1 MSSKLFLPL
10 VILAFLANAAA
21 ANVSNATPTSSRS
34 METRCAVSTQR
45 MEGMEYGRMPSPKY
59 PWLSAIGRLPS
70 SAGQPSYVAIGA
82 GQPLFG
88 HAQGEK
94 SGPYMIAALE
104 MEGSPFLDSTPARCY
119 PPLSLVTSS
128 LPTAMAGFSYS
139 VSLAANGGQPPYTW
153 SFGQSSFPQGFSLS
167 SNGALSGTPSTAGT
181 YTFNVIVSDALKN
194 NVTGLLTLTV
204 TSNSDTP
211 TPTPAPTTYCVANS
225 GSDSNSGT
233 ATGANCTGTV
243 SAWQTIAHVNAQ
255 HFSPGDSILFQ
266 DGGIWREELIPPSSG
281 SSGSPITFGSYGSGV
296 QPIINGSD
304 VISSWAPATASPAL
318 QDSFGTA
325 NENDNQQL
333 AYRGKSWIAGA
344 FAPTAS
350 YPLVEVAVNLKL
362 HTGAPFTSPVTAYIY
377 NNVSGSP
384 GASLATGIAPAN
396 VWEASVA
403 TQPNEVWI
411 NGTSLSTP
419 QASEAALTIQNQ
431 WFWSSGILYIY
442 STANPS
448 SGQTVEAATLTYPV
462 YVNGTNYITLAS
474 LEVKNANEI
483 DINLKNSEYDIIQG
497 MNIHDAV
504 GEGVYAGLGGGGH
517 TIENSE
523 IYNTGLGGTFGT
535 GSGIQLNGEEAP
547 PVTIASIVQNNYIH
561 DVKNSVGG
569 DHAIYDEVAGDTDR
583 YNHFKNIVGSTAMK
597 VDGNGILIYGNLFD
611 SIPSGG
617 IWIDAFSNVK
627 VYNNTF
633 YNVGTV
639 SPYAAVSFTGDG
651 AESGV
656 SVENN
661 IDYFPG
667 SSYSVFLNINTN
679 ATGFSSHYNDAF
691 GVWWAEWIN
700 GSSYDSLASWT
711 KATGQDAHS
720 ITGNPLFAN
729 ASASQF
735 WLATGSPAIGA
746 GVYIPGVSTSNPPN
760 IGAR

>member
-1 MSSKLFLPL
+1 MLYKLFLL
-10 VILAFLANAAA
+10 LTILAFLANAAA

-34 METRCAVSTQR
+34 METRCAVSTQ
-45 MEGMEYGRMPSPKY
+45 EMEYGRMPSHEY
-59 PWLSAIGRLPS
+59 PWLSAIGRLSS
-70 SAGQPSYVAIGA
+70 SASQPSYVAIGA
-82 GQPLFG
+82 GLPLFG
-88 HAQGEK
+88 QAQAEK

-104 MEGSPFLDSTPARCY
+104 MEGNPFPDTIPATCY
-119 PPLSLVTSS
+119 PPLSLGTTS

-153 SFGQSSFPQGFSLS
+153 SFGQSSLPQGFSLS
-167 SNGALSGTPSTAGT
+167 SNGALSGTSSTAGT
-181 YTFNVIVSDALKN
+181 YTFNVIVSDALKS
-194 NVTGLLTLTV
+194 NVAGLLTLTV
-204 TSNSDTP
+204 TSNSDTS

-243 SAWQTIAHVNAQ
+243 SAWQSIAHVNAQ

-266 DGGIWREELIPPSSG
+266 DGGTWQEELIPPSSG
-281 SSGSPITFGSYGSGV
+281 TSGNLITFGSYG
-296 QPIINGSD
+296 
-304 VISSWAPATASPAL
+304 
-318 QDSFGTA
+318 
-325 NENDNQQL
+325 
-333 AYRGKSWIAGA
+333 
-344 FAPTAS
+344 
-350 YPLVEVAVNLKL
+350 
-362 HTGAPFTSPVTAYIY
+362 TGAKPILD
-377 NNVSGSP
+377 
-384 GASLATGIAPAN
+384 GAN
-396 VWEASVA
+396 
-403 TQPNEVWI
+403 
-411 NGTSLSTP
+411 
-419 QASEAALTIQNQ
+419 
-431 WFWSSGILYIY
+431 
-442 STANPS
+442 
-448 SGQTVEAATLTYPV
+448 TLTYV
-462 YVNGTNYITLAS
+462 LETNGVNYIEIS
-474 LEVKNANEI
+474 GLEVRNSTNVGVFLR
-483 DINLKNSEYDIIQG
+483 NSTYVTLSGLKVHDIQG
-497 MNIHDAV
+497 Q
-504 GEGVYAGLGGGGH
+504 GVYAGLGGGGH
-517 TIENSE
+517 TIENCE
-523 IYNTGLGGTFGT
+523 IYNTGLLGTFGT

-583 YNHFKNIVGSTAMK
+583 YNHFKNIVSGTAMK
-597 VDGNGILIYGNLFD
+597 VDGNGILIYWNLFD

-633 YNVGTV
+633 YNVGSV

-651 AESGV
+651 TESGV

-679 ATGFSSHYNDAF
+679 ATGFSSDYNDAF
-691 GVWWAEWIN
+691 GVWWAEWVN